1 MNLNGAHW
9 HLLVNH
15 VPIIGGL
22 LATGVL
28 GYGLFRRNESI
39 VQLSLGLLVLMS
51 VATLVTNQTGEQAE
65 HYLRS
70 INDLN
75 NSLLHQHEQAAN
87 LANAGMYL
95 TGVLSL
101 VSLVWQRARQHRPL
115 ASLIFMFALITAGLM
130 INAGRLGGLIRHQ
143 ELRSESTVAGSPTK

>member
-1 MNLNGAHW
+1 MNMNGAHW

-28 GYGLFRRNESI
+28 GYGLLRRNESI

-65 HYLRS
+65 HYLKS

-75 NSLLHQHEQAAN
+75 RSLLHPHEQAAN

-101 VSLVWQRARQHRPL
+101 VSLVWQRARQLHSL
-115 ASLIFMFALITAGLM
+115 AILIFMVALITAGLM

-143 ELRSESTVAGSPTK
+143 ELRSVPTAAGSPTK